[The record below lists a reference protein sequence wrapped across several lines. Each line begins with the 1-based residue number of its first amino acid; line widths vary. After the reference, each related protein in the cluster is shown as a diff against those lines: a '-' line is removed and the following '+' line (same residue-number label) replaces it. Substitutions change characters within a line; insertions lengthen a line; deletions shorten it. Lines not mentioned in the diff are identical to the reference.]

1 MGLGEEWVD
10 GGPGSGVGRQKTWL
24 YSHEREWKSEV
35 GVGAI
40 SRTSQRPGCEEAP
53 GYLFVAVIL
62 VETPGSEG
70 YGS

>member
-1 MGLGEEWVD
+1 MREGLERSRTGQ
-10 GGPGSGVGRQKTWL
+10 GSGIGRAG
-24 YSHEREWKSEV
+24 EREWKSEV